1 MKIKNILILNNKLL
15 LISLLFAINM
25 FAKSIDFN
33 SAEQNPQRVA
43 PSDINQIFSF
53 NDSIKDSMLS
63 VVNISTKKH
72 ITNQVGNLPM
82 EMFNDP
88 LFRRFFGDQFG
99 NQFKQNKIQR
109 ALGSGVIV
117 SNDGYIITNNHVIE
131 NADEIT
137 VTLSG
142 ETTEYSAKLIGK
154 DVDSDLA
161 VIKIE
166 AKNLTPIKIG
176 HSSDLKVGDLIFA
189 IGNPFGIGETVTQGI
204 ISALN
209 KNRVGINRYE
219 NFIQTD
225 ASINPGNSGGALV
238 DSRGALI
245 GINSAIISK
254 SGGNNG
260 IGFAIPIDMVT
271 EVATKLVEE
280 GKVTRGY
287 LGVVINDLTKESA
300 RVYNHKSG
308 ALIMEV
314 GRDTP
319 AARYGLKRGDL
330 IYAINNKAIKDR
342 ASLQNT
348 IASFKP
354 NEKITI
360 KLERNKKD
368 ITITAVLGNRDG
380 LIISESVNGTIL
392 GGLQLSDLD
401 NNLIDQFRLPRN
413 IVGVL
418 VTDVKPKST
427 AEKVGFQAGDV
438 IIQIE
443 DIAIT
448 RFPDVQ
454 EALRKYNDVYK
465 RVYVNR
471 QGQTILLVIK

>member
-1 MKIKNILILNNKLL
+1 MYTKNILSFNKKLL
-15 LISLLFAINM
+15 IISSLLAANLFAV
-25 FAKSIDFN
+25 SIDF
-33 SAEQNPQRVA
+33 ERLDKNPQRVA
-43 PSDINQIFSF
+43 PNQTNQISSF
-53 NDSIKDSMLS
+53 NESIKDAMLS

-72 ITNQVGNLPM
+72 VTNQVGNLPM

-117 SNDGYIITNNHVIE
+117 SKDGYIITNNHVIE

-154 DVDSDLA
+154 DADSDLA
-161 VIKIE
+161 VIKID
-166 AKNLTPIKIG
+166 AKKLTPIKIA
-176 HSSDLKVGDLIFA
+176 HSSDLRIGDLIFA

-209 KNRVGINRYE
+209 KNQVGINRYE

-238 DSRGALI
+238 DSRGGLI

-260 IGFAIPIDMVT
+260 IGFAIPIDMVI

-287 LGVVINDLTKESA
+287 LGVVINDLNKESA
-300 RVYNHKSG
+300 KVYKHKKG

-319 AARYGLKRGDL
+319 AFRYGLQRGDL
-330 IYAINNKAIKDR
+330 IFAINNKPIEDR
-342 ASLQNT
+342 TSLQNT

-360 KLERNKKD
+360 ILERNGKD
-368 ITITAVLGNRDG
+368 VTINAVLGNRDG
-380 LIISESVNGTIL
+380 LIISESINGRIL

-401 NNLIDQFRLPRN
+401 NNIIEQYRLPRN
-413 IVGVL
+413 SVGVL
-418 VTDVKPKST
+418 VTNVKPKSQ

-443 DIAIT
+443 DININK
-448 RFPDVQ
+448 FQDVQ
-454 EALRKYNDVYK
+454 EALRKYHNKYK
-465 RVYVNR
+465 RVYVRR
-471 QGQTILLVIK
+471 QD

>member
-1 MKIKNILILNNKLL
+1 METKNIFSFKKKLL
-15 LISLLFAINM
+15 LITSFFTINLM
-25 FAKSIDFN
+25 AASIDFDMASKN
-33 SAEQNPQRVA
+33 PSRVMPNGTEQ
-43 PSDINQIFSF
+43 ILSF
-53 NDSIKDSMLS
+53 NVAIKDSMLS
-63 VVNISTKKH
+63 VVNISTKTH
-72 ITNQVGNLPM
+72 VTNPMGNLPM

-88 LFRRFFGDQFG
+88 MFRRFFGDQFG

-117 SNDGYIITNNHVIE
+117 SKDGFIITNNHVIE

-142 ETTEYSAKLIGK
+142 ETTEYTAVLIGK
-154 DVDSDLA
+154 DSDSDLA
-161 VIKIE
+161 IVKIE
-166 AKNLTPIKIG
+166 AKNLKPIKVG
-176 HSSDLKVGDLIFA
+176 HSEDLLVGDVIFA

-260 IGFAIPIDMVT
+260 IGFAIPITMVK
-271 EVATKLVEE
+271 EVSTKLIEE

-287 LGVVINDLTKESA
+287 LGVIINDLNKELA
-300 RVYNHKSG
+300 KVYNHKKG
-308 ALIMEV
+308 ALVLEV

-319 AARYGLKRGDL
+319 AYKYGLKRGDL

-354 NEKITI
+354 NQKIVL
-360 KLERNKKD
+360 KVERNKKD
-368 ITITAVLGNRDG
+368 ITINAVLGNRDG
-380 LIISESVNGTIL
+380 LIISDSENGRIL
-392 GGLQLSDLD
+392 GGLQLSDI
-401 NNLIDQFRLPRN
+401 NNSLIQQFRLPRN
-413 IVGVL
+413 ITGVL
-418 VTDVKPKST
+418 ITNVKPKSKS
-427 AEKVGFQAGDV
+427 EKVGFQAGDV

-443 DIAIT
+443 DLEIN
-448 RFPDVQ
+448 RFPDIQ
-454 EALRKYNDVYK
+454 EALRKYNNVHK

>member
-1 MKIKNILILNNKLL
+1 MKIKNLLILNNKLL
-15 LISLLFAINM
+15 LITSLLVVNI
-25 FAKSIDFN
+25 FAKSIDFDT
-33 SAEQNPQRVA
+33 AEQNPQRVA

-117 SNDGYIITNNHVIE
+117 SKDGYIITNNHVIE

-154 DVDSDLA
+154 DADSDLA

-166 AKNLTPIKIG
+166 AKNLSPIKIG

-287 LGVVINDLTKESA
+287 LGIVINDLTKESA
-300 RVYNHKSG
+300 KVYNHKSG

-319 AARYGLKRGDL
+319 ASRYGLKRGDL

-342 ASLQNT
+342 SSLQNT

-354 NEKITI
+354 NEKII
-360 KLERNKKD
+360 IQLERNKKD

-401 NNLIDQFRLPRN
+401 NTLIDQYRLPRN

-418 VTDVKPKST
+418 VTNVKPKST

-443 DIAIT
+443 DIAIS

-454 EALRKYNDVYK
+454 EALRKYNNEYK